1 MLGVLYLKCQNISSD
16 QPNSRHAIFSPSK
29 FDLYGSQAF
38 PGISDLLHK
47 IEDLDE
53 TTKKDR
59 YKQLKKH
66 VSDLM
71 IMIKEASGLLKPS
84 YQV

>member
-1 MLGVLYLKCQNISSD
+1 MHNLYLSLDRPRARN
-16 QPNSRHAIFSPSK
+16 AIFSPSK
-29 FDLYGSQAF
+29 FNLYGSQAF
-38 PGISDLLHK
+38 PGITDLLHE

-53 TTKKDR
+53 VSKKER
-59 YKQLKKH
+59 FEQLKKH